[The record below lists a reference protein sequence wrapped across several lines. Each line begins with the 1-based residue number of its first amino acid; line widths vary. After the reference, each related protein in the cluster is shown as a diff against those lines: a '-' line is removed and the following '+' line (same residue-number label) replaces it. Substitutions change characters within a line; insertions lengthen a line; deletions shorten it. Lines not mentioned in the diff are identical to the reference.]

1 MADARPFHDLFTRIV
16 QAASPAD
23 LEPLV
28 DAIIDW
34 PQSQERLDL
43 ARTWRKQWSVVA
55 RGVPID
61 LERWRG
67 WQP

>member
-1 MADARPFHDLFTRIV
+1 MAETRSFHDLFTRIV
-16 QAASPAD
+16 QAASPAE

-28 DAIIDW
+28 DPIIDW
-34 PQSQERLDL
+34 PHQQERMDL

-55 RGVPID
+55 RGEPID